1 MKKFMFSLVAIIVS
15 TVTFA
20 QNEYKKAPAIGVS
33 FVLNDF
39 KAASD
44 LRTSG
49 LSDLLKAKQWSK
61 TSRMASGLAVNYS
74 QGVNNYVDF
83 AASLTGSFLDYP
95 VPNKVSNGQQNLLL
109 EAVATANVK
118 FVTDK
123 RWFNP
128 FLTVGVG
135 ASKYKGYFAALL
147 PVGAGIQFKLLD
159 DVFILV
165 NSQYRIPISENAGY
179 HFYHSFGITQTL
191 NKKK

>member
-15 TVTFA
+15 TITFA
-20 QNEYKKAPAIGVS
+20 QNEYKKSPAIGVS

-61 TSRMASGLAVNYS
+61 TSRMASGLAINYT
-74 QGVNNYVDF
+74 QGVGNFVDF

-95 VPNKVSNGQQNLLL
+95 VPNKVSDGQQNLLL

-135 ASKYKGYFAALL
+135 ASKYKGYFGALL